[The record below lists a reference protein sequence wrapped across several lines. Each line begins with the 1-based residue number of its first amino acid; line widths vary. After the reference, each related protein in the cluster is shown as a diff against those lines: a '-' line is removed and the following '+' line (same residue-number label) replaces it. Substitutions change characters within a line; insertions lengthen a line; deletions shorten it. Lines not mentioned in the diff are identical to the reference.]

1 MSPESQWNGRSQDI
15 STVESCPFKSPPRE
29 ESLQEEALS
38 LSSSSF
44 FATPRGS
51 ASPLA
56 DSSAAVVPLAMTP
69 SPAVTG
75 VTNTMEEST
84 PPFEQRPDPDNLSA
98 SGLKSIRKGIQAS
111 RPQIARELPRPLF
124 DSADPLSPADTHCDS
139 LSEEGS
145 SPVQSSR
152 QCPDSPLS
160 MSALGEAFTCPLL
173 SPGPVKLRMAG
184 DPEPCEE
191 RPLSSILRKEGTYPR
206 ERVGFRF
213 QGPAPNL
220 STRVLDLPRV
230 VAEHVEMPIPD
241 SPMKTP
247 SSAATA
253 VVDLDSS
260 VTDLL
265 RRRIALEEKYLRS
278 LLESRRSEIA
288 WNTRDVEDGPFLG
301 VGYGW
306 ILLWM
311 VLLSIMLIELY
322 SIFSSPDLSPN

>member
-1 MSPESQWNGRSQDI
+1 
-15 STVESCPFKSPPRE
+15 
-29 ESLQEEALS
+29 
-38 LSSSSF
+38 
-44 FATPRGS
+44 
-51 ASPLA
+51 
-56 DSSAAVVPLAMTP
+56 
-69 SPAVTG
+69 
-75 VTNTMEEST
+75 
-84 PPFEQRPDPDNLSA
+84 
-98 SGLKSIRKGIQAS
+98 
-111 RPQIARELPRPLF
+111 
-124 DSADPLSPADTHCDS
+124 
-139 LSEEGS
+139 
-145 SPVQSSR
+145 
-152 QCPDSPLS
+152 

-265 RRRIALEEKYLRS
+265 RRRIALE
-278 LLESRRSEIA
+278 
-288 WNTRDVEDGPFLG
+288 G
-301 VGYGW
+301 
-306 ILLWM
+306 
-311 VLLSIMLIELY
+311 
-322 SIFSSPDLSPN
+322 